1 MSETKP
7 IIEIEDLSKD
17 YVTGE
22 NIVHAL
28 RSVNLHINEGE
39 FVAIMGPS
47 GSGKSTFMN
56 VLGCLDRPSKGKFLL
71 AGQDVSKL
79 NDDELAE
86 LRCRFIG
93 FVFQSFYL
101 LARTEAIKNVE
112 MPLEYAGAKNRYE
125 RAKEALEKVGLG
137 QRIHHKPNE
146 LSGGQ
151 QQRVAIARAI
161 VNDPVMILADE
172 PTGNLDSR
180 VSEEIMALFQDINE
194 QGKTIVIVTH
204 EEDIA
209 RHSKR
214 LVRFKDGRIVSDE
227 PVKDRII
234 ASEMLAKMPNLD
246 EDVPVA
252 SAS

>member
-86 LRCRFIG
+86 LRFAFC
-93 FVFQSFYL
+93 
-101 LARTEAIKNVE
+101 
-112 MPLEYAGAKNRYE
+112 
-125 RAKEALEKVGLG
+125 
-137 QRIHHKPNE
+137 
-146 LSGGQ
+146 
-151 QQRVAIARAI
+151 
-161 VNDPVMILADE
+161 
-172 PTGNLDSR
+172 
-180 VSEEIMALFQDINE
+180 
-194 QGKTIVIVTH
+194 
-204 EEDIA
+204 
-209 RHSKR
+209 
-214 LVRFKDGRIVSDE
+214 
-227 PVKDRII
+227 
-234 ASEMLAKMPNLD
+234 
-246 EDVPVA
+246 
-252 SAS
+252 